1 MDSAVVSSPLNLSVH
16 LSLAILHTHTCRV
29 LQNGATLIIIPGH
42 LILLFG
48 FIFIFLIVG
57 GCFSFH
63 IPFFLHMG
71 ELFFFSSEFTLV
83 IVSMQGPTGAEKLS
97 FADISNLHSYVIIS
111 AEYLAMNY
119 DALII

>member
-1 MDSAVVSSPLNLSVH
+1 
-16 LSLAILHTHTCRV
+16 
-29 LQNGATLIIIPGH
+29 
-42 LILLFG
+42 
-48 FIFIFLIVG
+48 
-57 GCFSFH
+57 
-63 IPFFLHMG
+63 MG